1 MIGSL
6 SKVLMQKA
14 VAFAGDATK
23 PVTFTIL
30 NSTDYD
36 PETGAIVKTE
46 TEVNVAKALMGR
58 VTEADSKKYALTNT
72 SHKVIVAM
80 ADYKATGLEA
90 LPEAEDTVLVNG
102 IRYVVDKVV
111 LGSMEH
117 SLILFICEK

>member
-6 SKVLMQKA
+6 SKTLMQKA
-14 VAFAGDATK
+14 VAFAGDGTK

-36 PETGAIVKTE
+36 PETGTFVATQ
-46 TEVNVAKALMGR
+46 TEVNVSRALMGR

-72 SHKVIVAM
+72 THKVTVAM
-80 ADYKATGLEA
+80 ADYLATDLPH
-90 LPEAEDTVLVNG
+90 LPEAEDNVKINDIL
-102 IRYVVDKVV
+102 YVVDKVV
-111 LGSMEH
+111 IGSMDH